1 MSHATALAAI
11 PAAAPETKP
20 AKGSEVKPV
29 ASTKSESS
37 KVARRPAQKS
47 KAAGRERYFLAAQA
61 ENGSLGVGRELA
73 SESEAVVEAFREQI
87 SFFVVTEWRVAVHLT
102 GTAPQLVKEGV
113 ARTEKA

>member
-1 MSHATALAAI
+1 MSHATALSAM
-11 PAAAPETKP
+11 PAAPAETKP
-20 AKGSEVKPV
+20 TKGSEARP
-29 ASTKSESS
+29 AAGTKSEGS
-37 KVARRPAQKS
+37 KAARRPVQKS

-73 SESEAVVEAFREQI
+73 SEGEAVVDAFREQT